1 MLLNRG
7 ARIFELNED
16 ATKQISKAELL
27 YYGDNKRAPEGPHLL
42 KKDGWYYL
50 FEAEGGTGPGHRIT
64 VSRSRELKGIYEPC
78 PYNPIMRQNN
88 PDEIIQRCGHGK
100 PVQTQNGQWY
110 MVYLC
115 GRKIGDGYSILG
127 RETALDPITWTAD
140 GWPIVN
146 NLNGPSALQVKPDL
160 PETIWEAEADDDFN
174 ESSLSNEWWF
184 SRVPE
189 MDGIKLADSHVYVKG
204 SEYDLDSMKSRNIL
218 LRRQKHFKF
227 DAICCMKMPELYPG
241 QNCGM
246 TCYYDENTYIKFAVF
261 ATLDEEPK
269 LMLNIVE
276 KIGEEVIT
284 HEGIMVD
291 NSNPYIYLK
300 CETNYLR
307 RVFSYSYNEKDYKKV
322 AALDNVYYL
331 CDEGYNKGKRFT
343 GAMIGMYAFAGTYG
357 SQYTDTEGRH
367 GIDEYYAAFDYFKYI
382 EK

>member
-1 MLLNRG
+1 M
-7 ARIFELNED
+7 D
-16 ATKQISKAELL
+16 Q
-27 YYGDNKRAPEGPHLL
+27 
-42 KKDGWYYL
+42 
-50 FEAEGGTGPGHRIT
+50 
-64 VSRSRELKGIYEPC
+64 
-78 PYNPIMRQNN
+78 
-88 PDEIIQRCGHGK
+88 
-100 PVQTQNGQWY
+100 
-110 MVYLC
+110 
-115 GRKIGDGYSILG
+115 
-127 RETALDPITWTAD
+127 
-140 GWPIVN
+140 
-146 NLNGPSALQVKPDL
+146 PDL

-261 ATLDEEPK
+261 ATLDEEPR

-307 RVFSYSYNEKDYKKV
+307 RVFSYSYNEKEYKKV

>member
-1 MLLNRG
+1 
-7 ARIFELNED
+7 
-16 ATKQISKAELL
+16 
-27 YYGDNKRAPEGPHLL
+27 
-42 KKDGWYYL
+42 
-50 FEAEGGTGPGHRIT
+50 
-64 VSRSRELKGIYEPC
+64 
-78 PYNPIMRQNN
+78 
-88 PDEIIQRCGHGK
+88 
-100 PVQTQNGQWY
+100 
-110 MVYLC
+110 
-115 GRKIGDGYSILG
+115 
-127 RETALDPITWTAD
+127 
-140 GWPIVN
+140 
-146 NLNGPSALQVKPDL
+146 
-160 PETIWEAEADDDFN
+160 
-174 ESSLSNEWWF
+174 
-184 SRVPE
+184 
-189 MDGIKLADSHVYVKG
+189 
-204 SEYDLDSMKSRNIL
+204 
-218 LRRQKHFKF
+218 
-227 DAICCMKMPELYPG
+227 MKMPELYPG

-261 ATLDEEPK
+261 ATLDEEQK